1 MEKAFL
7 EDQKRKVAEY
17 LEQSSELD
25 ADEKKKIGIVSQYIS
40 SLLEPES
47 FTSDESEDIRKLAL
61 EFEYEQDT
69 DFAEWLKNQI
79 SSRTS
84 D

>member
-1 MEKAFL
+1 MEKSFL

-47 FTSDESEDIRKLAL
+47 FTSDESEDVRKLAL
-61 EFEYEQDT
+61 EFEYQQDT
-69 DFAEWLKNQI
+69 DFAEWLKSQI
-79 SSRTS
+79 SPRTS